1 MTYVLNL
8 SHVSVQRGDTQILS
22 DVSWST
28 RPRQHWVIVGPN
40 GAGKTTL
47 ARVAAGRIAPDS
59 GDVTV
64 SETDLAQADPAE
76 VATRIGLASAAVGA

>member
-8 SHVSVQRGDTQILS
+8 SHVSLQRGDTQVLS

-28 RPRQHWVIVGPN
+28 RPRQYWVIVGPN

-47 ARVAAGRIAPDS
+47 ARVASGRIAPDS
-59 GDVTV
+59 GEVTA
-64 SETDLAQADPAE
+64 SETDLSPAEPAE
-76 VATRIGLASAAVGA
+76 VGTRVWLA

>member
-8 SHVSVQRGDTQILS
+8 SHVSLQRGDTQVLS

-47 ARVAAGRIAPDS
+47 GPYHSR
-59 GDVTV
+59 
-64 SETDLAQADPAE
+64 
-76 VATRIGLASAAVGA
+76 